1 MGRLRLGDLG
11 RALLALVGATLGL
24 LVSSWLVPGFDIGTW
39 QQAVLTAVLI
49 AACGVVLRFV
59 LIRGAVLVGWV
70 GSILV
75 GLFVQALAVWIVV
88 YVPQGG
94 GADDLGW
101 ALLASW
107 VIAAVSTLFVWI
119 GTAGTD
125 DAVTASLLRS
135 ARRKR
140 VVLDDPDVP
149 GIVFV
154 QADGVPYPVLD
165 WCVRAGTLPT
175 LSRWI
180 RSGTHQQVEW
190 RPKLPATT
198 PASQMGILH
207 GTIDGIPAFRWLD
220 RPSGKVFVANRP
232 ADAVLIEALHSDG
245 LGLLADDGVS
255 VSNLFTGDAPTAYA
269 TMSAI
274 GRSRE
279 TRESRRTI
287 SEYLAR
293 PNGFTRSFSRALSEL
308 ARERFQAARARRRD
322 IRPRV
327 HRGWAFAG
335 ERAALTGVIRDLNTT
350 LVSDAMLKGRRSIYV
365 DYVDYDAV
373 AHHAGIL
380 QPESLDALA
389 GIDAVLAQIEAIA
402 AVAPRKYHI
411 VVLSDHGQSQG
422 AIFADRYGED
432 LAALVSR
439 LSRTATITS
448 VENAEGSGAL
458 NSMVAG
464 NASPDSVV
472 GRALGRA
479 SDRITAETFETRE
492 PDQAAPAEQF
502 LVFGSGNLG
511 LIYVTGEQERL
522 GLDELDARFPALV
535 PGLVAH
541 PGIGFT
547 VVHTQE
553 HGPVA
558 FGAGGEH
565 RVRDGVVVGVDPLA
579 RFGPHAPEF
588 VLRAATMPEAPDIYV
603 NSLID
608 DMDEVAAFEGLV
620 ACHGGLGGWQDRGM
634 VVHPVDLEMPAEM
647 VVGADTL
654 HRVLVGWLEGCGHRT
669 GLVGHDRGRTPG
681 GAP

>member
-11 RALLALVGATLGL
+11 RALLALVGATVGL
-24 LVSSWLVPGFDIGTW
+24 IVASWVIPSFDVGSW
-39 QQAVLTAVLI
+39 QEAVVVAVLI
-49 AACGVVLRFV
+49 SVCGVVLRFV
-59 LIRGAVLVGWV
+59 LVRGAVLLGWV
-70 GSILV
+70 GSVLA
-75 GLFVQALAVWIVV
+75 GLFGQALAVWVVV
-88 YVPQGG
+88 YLPQGG

-107 VIAAVSTLFVWI
+107 IVAAVSTLLVWI
-119 GTAGTD
+119 GTAGTN
-125 DAVTASLLRS
+125 DAVTASLLRR
-135 ARRKR
+135 AHRQR
-140 VVLDDPDVP
+140 VTLDDPDVP
-149 GIVFV
+149 GVVFI
-154 QADGVPYPVLD
+154 QADGVPYPVLT

-180 RSGTHQQVEW
+180 RSGTHRPVEW

-207 GTIDGIPAFRWLD
+207 GTIEGIPAFRWLD
-220 RPSGKVFVANRP
+220 RPSGKVYVANRP
-232 ADAVLIEALHSDG
+232 ADAALIEAKHSDG
-245 LGLLADDGVS
+245 RGLLADDGVS
-255 VSNLFTGDAPTAYA
+255 ISNLFTGDATTAYA

-274 GRSRE
+274 GRARE

-293 PNGFTRSFSRALSEL
+293 PNGFARSMSRALSEI
-308 ARERFQAARARRRD
+308 ARERFQATRAKRRD

-350 LVSDAMLKGRRSIYV
+350 LVADAMLKGRHSIYV

-389 GIDAVLAQIEAIA
+389 GIDAVLAQIEAVA

-439 LSRTATITS
+439 LSETTAIAS
-448 VENAEGSGAL
+448 VENAESSGAL

-464 NASPDSVV
+464 NASHETVM
-472 GRALGRA
+472 GRALERA
-479 SDRITAETFETRE
+479 SDRITADTFETRE
-492 PDQAAPAEQF
+492 PDQAKPEEQF

-522 GLDELDARFPALV
+522 SVDELTARFPGLV

-541 PGIGFT
+541 PGIGFA
-547 VVHTQE
+547 VVHTDE

-558 FGAGGEH
+558 LGPGGEH

-579 RFGPHAPEF
+579 KFGPHAPEF

-634 VVHPVDLEMPAEM
+634 VVHPVGFEMPDEM
-647 VVGADTL
+647 VVGADAL
-654 HRVLVGWLEGCGHRT
+654 HHVLVSWLEGLGHRADLT
-669 GLVGHDRGRTPG
+669 TKENRD
-681 GAP
+681 